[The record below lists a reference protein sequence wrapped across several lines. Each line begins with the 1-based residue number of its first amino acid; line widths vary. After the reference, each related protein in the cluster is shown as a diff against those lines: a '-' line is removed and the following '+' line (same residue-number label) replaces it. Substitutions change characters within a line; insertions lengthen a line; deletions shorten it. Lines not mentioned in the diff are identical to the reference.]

1 MNRRYLRIIIF
12 AFNMYMRKTILLL
25 ATLLGLQQAASA
37 QFYYQDIL
45 NTVRTEQNMALL
57 KQNKI
62 TTQIVQSFDANQE
75 TDNDFKCRRELS
87 DNYRQMRSVTQ
98 SPATGYSVMTSYFS
112 TKGKLTKTVDSSH
125 NVITTTIYMRNTNDT
140 SGKITEVYFVTQDT
154 KSKYKFSETRRYT
167 YDEHTGHLLHMTHF
181 RGDRVEDSTSVAFTT
196 DSTGMVADELETGAG
211 MHSQRL
217 YYRYN
222 DQGFLTDILRYS
234 PSRQKMLPD
243 YMFDYDA
250 NNRLGSMTTINGETS
265 DYTIWKYSYTPQG
278 LPLQEECYGKQKVL
292 LGTVKYAYKK

>member
-1 MNRRYLRIIIF
+1 
-12 AFNMYMRKTILLL
+12 MYRKTILLL
-25 ATLLGLQQAASA
+25 ATLLGLQQAVSA

-45 NTVRTEQNMALL
+45 NTARTEANMALL
-57 KQNKI
+57 KQNKV
-62 TTQIVQSFDANQE
+62 TVQIVQSFDANQE

-87 DNYRQMRSVTQ
+87 DNYRHMRSVTN
-98 SPATGYSVMTSYFS
+98 SPATGYSVMSSYFS
-112 TKGKLTKTVDSSH
+112 AKGRLTKIVDSSRD
-125 NVITTTIYMRNTNDT
+125 VITTSIYERNTNDT

-154 KSKYKFSETRRYT
+154 KNKYKFTETRRYI
-167 YDEHTGHLLHMTHF
+167 YDSVGNLKRMIHF
-181 RGDRVEDSTSVAFTT
+181 HGDRVEDSSTVTFTI
-196 DSTGMVADELETGAG
+196 DSTGKVADELETGVG
-211 MHSQRL
+211 LHSNKL

-250 NNRLGSMTTINGETS
+250 NDRLGSMTTINGETS
-265 DYTIWKYSYTPQG
+265 DYTIWRYTYTEEG

-292 LGTVKYAYKK
+292 LGTVKYAYRH